1 MDPKSKNQLDTI
13 KLLEKN
19 VGKKLPDSGF
29 CNAMVFL
36 DMTLKAQ
43 KKAKISNYNYNKLKS
58 FCKAKKKKN

>member
-13 KLLEKN
+13 KLLEIN

-43 KKAKISNYNYNKLKS
+43 KKQKSAITITTNLKAFAKQ
-58 FCKAKKKKN
+58 KKKN